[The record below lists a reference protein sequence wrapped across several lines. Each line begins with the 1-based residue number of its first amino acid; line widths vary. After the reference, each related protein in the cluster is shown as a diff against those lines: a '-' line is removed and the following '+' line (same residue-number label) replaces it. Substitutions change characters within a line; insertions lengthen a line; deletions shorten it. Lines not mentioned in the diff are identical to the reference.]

1 MKRVIIES
9 PLAGS
14 RRQTKKNLEYA
25 RACIRD
31 SLSRGEAPIASHVL
45 YCDILDDQQSD
56 ERATGI
62 QAGFAWGEFAEL
74 IAVYVD
80 HGISPGME
88 MGIRH
93 YKTMDIPCEMRS
105 LVTDP
110 LIIGILDEK

>member
-25 RACIRD
+25 RACMRD

-56 ERATGI
+56 ERTTGM

-74 IAVYVD
+74 IIVYTD
-80 HGISPGME
+80 NGISPGME
-88 MGIRH
+88 IGIKH
-93 YKTMDIPCEMRS
+93 YKTMGIPIEMRS
-105 LVTDP
+105 LMYDP
-110 LIIGILDEK
+110 ILRLV